1 MEIKYQKINSG
12 WGLTALFEGYRLVFS
27 GIPEKNKRLKKFFAL
42 PKFNKKQD
50 KKSIIIDVDLYKL
63 LSPSAKNAWDI
74 ACESAAARKKELS
87 VEDIFLAL
95 LNQPSVKNL
104 FSRLKVSTKD
114 AEIFLKNYLKLQT
127 GSGTEPVKKI
137 PFEAFA
143 LALELGN
150 HKIGSL
156 MMLGAL
162 LHCTPQ
168 DNVLQ
173 AIFSNIGLDEEKLK
187 ILATWILS
195 LNYQPQKNPNS
206 AKLLYCCRQ
215 AQGLEEHFGYFFE
228 FPAIEAA
235 VQLSSKQ
242 TLKDLEH
249 KKALQLLVKAGSLAK
264 EKNTNL
270 ISQSLVKQV
279 AK

>member
-1 MEIKYQKINSG
+1 MEIKYQKTNSG
-12 WGLTALFEGYRLVFS
+12 WGLTALFEGYKLVFL
-27 GIPEKNKRLKKFFAL
+27 GKPEKNKRFKNFFSL
-42 PKFNKKQD
+42 PKLKQEHN
-50 KKSIIIDVDLYKL
+50 KKSIIVEVDLYRL
-63 LSPSAKNAWDI
+63 LSPSAKNAWDV
-74 ACESAAARKKELS
+74 ACDCAKKRKKELG

-104 FSRLKVSTKD
+104 FCRLKVSTKD
-114 AEIFLKNYLKLQT
+114 AETFLKNYLKLQT

-156 MMLGAL
+156 MLLGAL
-162 LHCTPQ
+162 LHCTPE

-195 LNYQPQKNPNS
+195 LNYEAKKNLNS

-215 AQGLEEHFGYFFE
+215 AQGLEQHFGYFFE

-235 VQLSSKQ
+235 VELSSKQ

-249 KKALQLLVKAGSLAK
+249 KKALQLLVKAANLAK
-264 EKNTNL
+264 ADGIKTINEK
-270 ISQSLVKQV
+270 LVQQ
-279 AK
+279 AA